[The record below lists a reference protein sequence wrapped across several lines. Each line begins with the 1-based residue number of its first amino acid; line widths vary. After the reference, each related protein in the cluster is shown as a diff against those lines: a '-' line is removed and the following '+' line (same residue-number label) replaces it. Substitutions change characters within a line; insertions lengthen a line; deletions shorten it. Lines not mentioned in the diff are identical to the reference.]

1 VHNIWLVVRTVTS
14 EQISRITEESMTESQ
29 SYQDGK
35 TPMHL
40 WVVGV
45 LGLLWSSI
53 GAMDYVMTQTRNE
66 SYMSGFTPEQLE
78 FIYGL
83 PVWVDAAW
91 AIGVWGGVLGA
102 IFLLLRKGMAVWILL
117 ASLLAVLVTNFHNYV
132 LSNGMEVSG
141 DTFSLVLT
149 ATIFLIALG
158 LYLYSRS
165 MQRRGLLT

>member
-1 VHNIWLVVRTVTS
+1 MP
-14 EQISRITEESMTESQ
+14 ESNTRGNE
-29 SYQDGK
+29 K
-35 TPMHL
+35 AAWHL
-40 WVVGV
+40 WFTGV
-45 LGLLWSSI
+45 ASLLWGSI
-53 GAMDYVMTQTRNE
+53 GAMDYLMTQTKNE
-66 SYMSGFTPEQLE
+66 AYMGNYSPEQLQFFYE
-78 FIYGL
+78 I
-83 PVWVDAAW
+83 PSWVVAAW